1 MRNLKLFEL
10 FSLYR
15 YVDKM
20 YFLPPVFKILKFYF
34 SAFRNWTMTF
44 LALGFSQ
51 FILFLISLPFESV
64 DLCLF
69 PFGKFSSLSCSIAF

>member
-1 MRNLKLFEL
+1 MNF
-10 FSLYR
+10 FPLYR

-20 YFLPPVFKILKFYF
+20 YFLPPVSKIFKFYF
-34 SAFRNWTMTF
+34 SVFRNMTMTF
-44 LALGFSQ
+44 LALDFSQ

-69 PFGKFSSLSCSIAF
+69 PFGKFSSLSLSAAF